1 VFAQAISA
9 MMASADAPSSSADVE
24 SPNEPPARMSLVGV
38 VESPTRDLRIA
49 VLSLND
55 HVVYGREGDL
65 VAGRYRLIDFSET
78 TARVVDPRG
87 ELTEIVPPPSPADML
102 AETPTPPAS
111 SSTGS
116 LRLLVSPGSTP
127 VYVDGYFVG
136 TVDDFSDTDSCLNLE
151 AGVHRVELRAPEYEP
166 VTLDVRIEAN
176 RIATYRATLT
186 PHQPAREL

>member
-1 VFAQAISA
+1 VFARAIPA
-9 MMASADAPSSSADVE
+9 MMASAADAEPSDE
-24 SPNEPPARMSLVGV
+24 SPARMSLVGV

-65 VAGRYRLIDFSET
+65 VAGRYRLIDFSGS
-78 TARVVDPRG
+78 TARVADQRG
-87 ELTEIVPPPSPADML
+87 ELTEVVPPPSSEDVPT
-102 AETPTPPAS
+102 ESPTPPTGAG
-111 SSTGS
+111 TGS

-151 AGVHRVELRAPEYEP
+151 AGAHRVELRPPEYEP
-166 VTLDVRIEAN
+166 VTFDVRIEAN

-186 PHQPAREL
+186 PHQPARGL